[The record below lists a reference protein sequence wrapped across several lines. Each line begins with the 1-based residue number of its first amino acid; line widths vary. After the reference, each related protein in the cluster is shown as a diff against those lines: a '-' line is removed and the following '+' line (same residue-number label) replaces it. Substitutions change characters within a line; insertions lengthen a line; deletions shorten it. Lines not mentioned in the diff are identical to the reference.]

1 MNTQPKKKS
10 DNDSEDESKDQFTA
24 SKIVEMALEMYDTV
38 KSTEGRLLAVPKH
51 GGTTEEIKSL
61 TPVLSA
67 YLYTS
72 AGISVSNQTIKTAL
86 DTLEGLTMQRAE
98 QTVALRSAVTSSTI
112 SKIYERHGM
121 PETFA
126 LPTCVYIE
134 LGSHEGEVVRDNQYG
149 WSLLSEER
157 KIASE
162 SEEEYPASPLFRR
175 TATIRPLPLPAR
187 STDGRDYLASILGL
201 TPTDPKFLLVWGWL
215 VASVFVNILRPALWL
230 TGQQGSGKTTLG
242 LLALLVINPTERM
255 GGNFGKNERD
265 DLTLLSG
272 SFLPSFDNISS
283 VSQSVNDF
291 ICRMATGAQSS
302 NRALYTNDSLH
313 LSTIMRTA
321 VFSSI
326 NLPIG
331 LREDGLERIVHVHS
345 ERIESKSRLR
355 DSDMQQKFLS
365 LHPEILGCLLSDVSG
380 VIENYSNAV
389 KEVEGNLP
397 RMADYATL
405 LAALDLHLDDEDKEL
420 PPQFLQSY
428 LDILQAS
435 MRERALDDPFTTAI
449 LRLASED
456 GYKEIVQKLLLMLEN
471 APERPTDHKAFW
483 PASARNLGN
492 TLTLHAESLRAVG
505 VTVTRLGRQKDGQHI
520 ELTHDAS
527 VQIAPPQPDPPM
539 KLTTNSPTTFK
550 FKEVTL

>member
-1 MNTQPKKKS
+1 MTTQPKK
-10 DNDSEDESKDQFTA
+10 NTEDDSKDQLT
-24 SKIVEMALEMYDTV
+24 SSRIVEMALEMYDTV

-51 GGTTEEIKSL
+51 GGTAEEIKSL

-72 AGISVSNQTIKTAL
+72 AGISVGNQTIKTAL

-98 QTVALRSAVTSSTI
+98 QTVALRSAVTTSVI
-112 SKIYERHGM
+112 SKIYDRNGSS
-121 PETFA
+121 ETFSV
-126 LPTCVYIE
+126 PTCVYID
-134 LGSHEGEVVRDNQYG
+134 LGSHDSEVVRVNEYG
-149 WSLLSEER
+149 WSLLSDER
-157 KIASE
+157 KIASD
-162 SEEEYPASPLFRR
+162 SNQEYPAAPLFRR
-175 TATIRPLPLPAR
+175 TATIRPLPVPVR
-187 STDGRDYLASILGL
+187 STNGRDHLASILGL

-215 VASVFVNILRPALWL
+215 VASVFVNIPRPALWL

-242 LLALLVINPTERM
+242 LLALSVVNPTERM

-272 SFLPSFDNISS
+272 SFLPSFDNISN

-291 ICRMATGAQSS
+291 ICRMVTGAQTS

-355 DSDMQQKFLS
+355 DSDMQQKFSS
-365 LHPEILGCLLSDVSG
+365 LHPEILGCLLSDIAG
-380 VIENYSNAV
+380 VIANYSDAV
-389 KEVEGNLP
+389 KAVSGNLP

-405 LAALDLHLDDEDKEL
+405 LAALDLHLDDEDEEL

-428 LDILQAS
+428 LDILQDS

-449 LRLASED
+449 LRLASD
-456 GYKEIVQKLLLMLEN
+456 GGYKGTIQKLLLMLEN
-471 APERPTDHKAFW
+471 APERPSDHKAFW
-483 PASARNLGN
+483 PSSARNLGN

-505 VTVTRLGRQKDGQHI
+505 VTVERLGRQKDGQHI

-527 VQIAPPQPDPPM
+527 VQGVPALVQQDPPIV
-539 KLTTNSPTTFK
+539 LTTGTVNTFSLE
-550 FKEVTL
+550 EVTL